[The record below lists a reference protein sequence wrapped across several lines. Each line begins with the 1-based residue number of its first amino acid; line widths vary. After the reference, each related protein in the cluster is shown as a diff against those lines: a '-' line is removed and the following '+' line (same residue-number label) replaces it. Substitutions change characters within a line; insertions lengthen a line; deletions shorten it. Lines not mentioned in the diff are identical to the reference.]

1 MDRMFCDTTN
11 YSVIL
16 WKKEWSKNLQKA
28 EDRYNCWTL
37 NNGYEARKKTRGNW
51 STSRI
56 VW

>member
-37 NNGYEARKKTRGNW
+37 NNGYEARKKTRGN
-51 STSRI
+51 
-56 VW
+56 